1 MAEMMHTE
9 IVQYLKL
16 GLFVDT
22 ALPSPQCEEP
32 IDVSFM
38 HRSFCAAGLPL
49 RRPKNV
55 LDPYARNDGRF
66 SLTISPQRLMLPDG
80 GWCDIGVPWGPK
92 GRLLIVWA
100 TSQALDPSRRVGD
113 RWLEIGRIDEWLSEV
128 GIAPNARSRT
138 ETKDMIFRL
147 AFSQFTMI
155 MKQSGSTFFKSDRM
169 FERGAFHDNS
179 LTDYASGNLN
189 RIAWPVGLELS
200 QVAYERFTTNS
211 IPIPT
216 ARLAKISHNAMAID
230 VFLYLCYRLPLIGPG
245 DSEMLTWRSMASQFG
260 SIRGASPTRFRDAFG
275 PSLKA
280 ALDAYPEANVSI
292 TDEGL
297 VMSHSDPADLR
308 RAFIAV
314 SLPKRITGGRRKL
327 RNRFIEETER
337 PMF

>member
-1 MAEMMHTE
+1 M
-9 IVQYLKL
+9 
-16 GLFVDT
+16 
-22 ALPSPQCEEP
+22 
-32 IDVSFM
+32 SFM

-189 RIAWPVGLELS
+189 RSPLDWNCRRSLMSGSRQTAFRYRLQGWRRSATMPWPLTCSSTFATACRSSGL
-200 QVAYERFTTNS
+200 V
-211 IPIPT
+211 T
-216 ARLAKISHNAMAID
+216 AR
-230 VFLYLCYRLPLIGPG
+230 C
-245 DSEMLTWRSMASQFG
+245 
-260 SIRGASPTRFRDAFG
+260 
-275 PSLKA
+275 
-280 ALDAYPEANVSI
+280 
-292 TDEGL
+292 
-297 VMSHSDPADLR
+297 
-308 RAFIAV
+308 
-314 SLPKRITGGRRKL
+314 
-327 RNRFIEETER
+327 
-337 PMF
+337 